1 MATTTNTDKD
11 PSVLNENSGNRE
23 TSGASKSKLKSRS
36 LEPLTS
42 LAMWCEEIIQIE
54 LVKGDRGLGFSIL
67 DYQDPMNKEETVV
80 VIRSLV
86 PGGEIPSLKGFLDGW
101 VYYLEAPYIYFSA
114 FHVGVAQQDGRLIP
128 GDRLMYVN
136 DVKLAHASLDE
147 AVQALKVCFS
157 AHTLRVRGESLQAL
171 GFF

>member
-1 MATTTNTDKD
+1 MATTTNTDRD
-11 PSVLNENSGNRE
+11 PSVLNEVSGNRE

-42 LAMWCEEIIQIE
+42 LAMWCEEVIQIE

-86 PGGEIPSLKGFLDGW
+86 PGGETHPFPADI
-101 VYYLEAPYIYFSA
+101 FSS
-114 FHVGVAQQDGRLIP
+114 
-128 GDRLMYVN
+128 
-136 DVKLAHASLDE
+136 KLCGEGTIRVS
-147 AVQALKVCFS
+147 FS
-157 AHTLRVRGESLQAL
+157 EFGP
-171 GFF
+171 